1 MKSIY
6 LDVLIVLNIYVNYF
20 LLRATAKFTHTPL
33 KTIRCII
40 SSVIGSLFSLTI
52 LLPAGNFLIPLA
64 IKLGAAVVIVG
75 MAFGVKDKKHTLKLI
90 LTEENTMNIFKKNN
104 EKKTTQKL
112 PMTGKVRKGFRAY
125 CAVIAAATLVC
136 GMSVTAFAASDPI
149 TVVNNLSDFIFGLI
163 RAIGLILLG
172 FGIVQVGLS
181 LKSHD
186 PSQRANGFL
195 TLAGGIII
203 TFAKEILT
211 LITG

>member
-1 MKSIY
+1 M
-6 LDVLIVLNIYVNYF
+6 
-20 LLRATAKFTHTPL
+20 
-33 KTIRCII
+33 
-40 SSVIGSLFSLTI
+40 
-52 LLPAGNFLIPLA
+52 
-64 IKLGAAVVIVG
+64 
-75 MAFGVKDKKHTLKLI
+75 TL
-90 LTEENTMNIFKKNN
+90 FKKSKETNT
-104 EKKTTQKL
+104 KKL
-112 PMTGKVRKGFRAY
+112 PMSGKVKKGFKAY
-125 CAVIAAATLVC
+125 CTVIAMGAIVMCCTT
-136 GMSVTAFAASDPI
+136 TAFAANDPL

-163 RAIGLILLG
+163 RAIGMILLG